1 MKTLTQNNLDSW
13 TPLVEEVALNY
24 AGNHSMDYED
34 AVQTGWLRL
43 VELLDDA
50 SREWKPEH
58 VVQQLREAV
67 GSAYRQEAIMPS
79 PTSESDLVLRN
90 EDGSVADN
98 ALEVLAS
105 HTVSTVWAGEWA
117 PYFINPKPYSLKCGH
132 VKALDEWSP
141 FAVCPDGCGEM
152 QVGKRIKTVE
162 GEPFIAH
169 EREMHSGW
177 GGGIRPGL
185 DKNPREWNVS
195 KEADIPIG
203 YDNSRDRDLDTNWLN
218 TFGSFEDF
226 PDYSDGLGPGPSS
239 PLSYLPPTH
248 EQCIGDKRTSRMDEW
263 YAAIGGDNKGR
274 YWERSDFQVAKVKAL
289 LAGNGPWFANVLAYA
304 KTFPYRGAALPVKA
318 IRGSGLLLEDGS
330 VISMSKAWQCWTGLH
345 FGSPERTEKFCVLLE
360 EHFPSNK
367 AAKNIVR
374 ALRS

>member
-1 MKTLTQNNLDSW
+1 MKTLTNNNLTSW

-24 AGNHSMDYED
+24 AGNHNMDYED

-98 ALEVLAS
+98 ALEMLA
-105 HTVSTVWAGEWA
+105 HNTVSTVWAGKWA
-117 PYFINPKPYSLKCGH
+117 PYFINPKPYTLKCGH

-152 QVGKRIKTVE
+152 QVGKRIKTIE
-162 GEPFIAH
+162 GQPFSAH
-169 EREMHSGW
+169 EDET
-177 GGGIRPGL
+177 
-185 DKNPREWNVS
+185 VT
-195 KEADIPIG
+195 
-203 YDNSRDRDLDTNWLN
+203 YDTSRDRDLDTNWLN

-226 PDYSDGLGPGPSS
+226 PDYSDGLGPKPG
-239 PLSYLPPTH
+239 YLPPTH
-248 EQCIGDKRTSRMDEW
+248 KQCIGEERTSRMDEW
-263 YAAIGGDNKGR
+263 YAAVGGDNKGR

-289 LAGNGPWFANVLAYA
+289 LTGTGPWFANVLAYA

-318 IRGSGLLLEDGS
+318 IRGSGLVLEDGS
-330 VISMSKAWQCWTGLH
+330 TISMSKAWQCWTGLH

-367 AAKNIVR
+367 NAQNIVR